1 MGFFSRMVRKGT
13 NVVKT
18 GLKATSSISK
28 VPFLGNALKAVPFV
42 GTALSV
48 ANMAS
53 DVMGGFGGGGG
64 GGGGG
69 GMPALPTVARYSSG
83 GMPALPG
90 SAGSNPVVGQRG
102 IFRNDPNVVEA
113 LKPFAI
119 SMHNLRTCYRSPQ
132 KGFVIRRD
140 QNGDPFAIPKAMAVK
155 YLGYKTHK
163 KPPISVGDWEAVKR
177 ADRTVKK
184 VRKVMTTMTRVD
196 KAVGKGGKVKVK
208 HHK

>member
-1 MGFFSRMVRKGT
+1 M
-13 NVVKT
+13 
-18 GLKATSSISK
+18 L
-28 VPFLGNALKAVPFV
+28 ALPQARY
-42 GTALSV
+42 A
-48 ANMAS
+48 
-53 DVMGGFGGGGG
+53 GGG
-64 GGGGG
+64 
-69 GMPALPTVARYSSG
+69 L
-83 GMPALPG
+83 PALPG
-90 SAGSNPVVGQRG
+90 TGGSNPIVGSRS

-119 SMHNLRTCYRSPQ
+119 SMHNLRTSYRSPQ

-140 QNGDPFAIPKAMAVK
+140 QNGDPFAIPKTMAIK
-155 YLGYKTHK
+155 YLGYKNHK

-196 KAVGKGGKVKVK
+196 NAVGKGGKVKVK